1 MKKSILSL
9 LAVAAIL
16 VNSASLNAQEKGGKT
31 DPAKAMVTQFMKQLE
46 KAELKDE
53 ETAKIKDMFEKVA
66 KEVAAK
72 RSQSGITADILKKR
86 TEASKA
92 AKEAGKKGK
101 ELQAAAEAAM
111 GLTPDQTKVF
121 KETEETL
128 GKVRVEIG
136 KLLTA
141 EQLAKMPEQA
151 QNAFKEKSGKGKKA
165 NK

>member
-9 LAVAAIL
+9 IAVAAIL
-16 VNSASLNAQEKGGKT
+16 FNSVSLNAQEKGGKK

-46 KAELKDE
+46 KAELKEE
-53 ETAKIKDMFEKVA
+53 ETTKIKDMFEKVA

-72 RSQSGITADILKKR
+72 RTQSGITAEILKKR
-86 TEASKA
+86 TEAAKK
-92 AKEAGKKGK
+92 AKEDGKKAK
-101 ELQAAAEAAM
+101 DAQAEVEAAM
-111 GLTPDQTKVF
+111 GLTADQTKVF
-121 KETEETL
+121 KETEEML

-141 EQLAKMPEQA
+141 EQLAKLPEQA